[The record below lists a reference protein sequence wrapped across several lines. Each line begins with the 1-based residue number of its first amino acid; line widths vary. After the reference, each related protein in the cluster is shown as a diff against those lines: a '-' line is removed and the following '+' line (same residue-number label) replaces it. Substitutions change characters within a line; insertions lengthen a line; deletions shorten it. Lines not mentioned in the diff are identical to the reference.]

1 MRQADKTSASRPCEA
16 LYNFA
21 ASSYTASAVHIWLPD
36 LTFDVVGCGYEQDI
50 FFKKTD
56 TPYKHGR
63 IIFNGNLKR
72 RKGFRVLQ
80 NAIDTLSERERR
92 ACEII
97 FVGTTSV
104 AQKKTIEDWAVTSG
118 TKVLFFSNIP
128 KQQLATLYN
137 SSMVN
142 VLPSLN
148 SDGHFEG
155 FGIVHSESIA
165 CGTFTI
171 GSLNCGNVDAISV
184 GNGICIEQNDA
195 DALATELRKLLQ
207 KNSKLMLDGRAPFT
221 WQQIGSH
228 IEKKLTHGH

>member
-1 MRQADKTSASRPCEA
+1 MFCKMLA
-16 LYNFA
+16 
-21 ASSYTASAVHIWLPD
+21 
-36 LTFDVVGCGYEQDI
+36 
-50 FFKKTD
+50 D
-56 TPYKHGR
+56 TP
-63 IIFNGNLKR
+63 
-72 RKGFRVLQ
+72 
-80 NAIDTLSERERR
+80 SERERR
-92 ACEII
+92 ALRDN
-97 FVGTTSV
+97 FLLGQHPL

-184 GNGICIEQNDA
+184 GNGNLHAEQNHA

-221 WQQIGSH
+221 WQQLGSH
-228 IEKKLTHGH
+228 IEKN

>member
-1 MRQADKTSASRPCEA
+1 
-16 LYNFA
+16 
-21 ASSYTASAVHIWLPD
+21 
-36 LTFDVVGCGYEQDI
+36 
-50 FFKKTD
+50 
-56 TPYKHGR
+56 
-63 IIFNGNLKR
+63 
-72 RKGFRVLQ
+72 
-80 NAIDTLSERERR
+80 
-92 ACEII
+92 
-97 FVGTTSV
+97 
-104 AQKKTIEDWAVTSG
+104 
-118 TKVLFFSNIP
+118 
-128 KQQLATLYN
+128 
-137 SSMVN
+137 MVN

-228 IEKKLTHGH
+228 IEKLTHGH